1 MALGENIKKLRK
13 EKKITQIEFAKIFK
27 ISNGAIAMWE
37 TDKRQPDHKTLLKI
51 ADFFGVTVD
60 FLLGRDSQST
70 DQENEKIKAIGGYA
84 VPDKYKIAVVGQVVA
99 GKPIESPEYLEGYIY
114 IDYKNP
120 DEYFALRVSG
130 DSMLGAGIV
139 PNALLVVHKQN
150 YAVNGDIIVASIDGE
165 STVKRYKESNGAI
178 ILMPENTAYNPI
190 LVTEKN
196 DFYIFGKVVE
206 IRQKL

>member
-1 MALGENIKKLRK
+1 MNKIKELRK
-13 EKKITQIEFAKIFK
+13 AKNITQIEFSRLLNVRQST
-27 ISNGAIAMWE
+27 ISHWE
-37 TDKRQPDHKTLLKI
+37 NEKTEIDKATLLKL

-60 FLLGRDSQST
+60 FLLGRDSQPT

-114 IDYKNP
+114 VDYKNP

-150 YAVNGDIIVASIDGE
+150 YAVNGDIVVASIDGE